1 MTKNTERK
9 TWASRLLRDRGGNF
23 GMMTALVF
31 PVMLAAGGV
40 AIDLTTMVMKKAELQ
55 DAADAAALAAA
66 SALANDGKSIS
77 DAKVIALSF
86 LKMQMSGATEVEDTK
101 PGTEGTNG
109 ENGEGEGV
117 KEYDFDA
124 STVVDITETALLG
137 NGKSFKVNVS
147 TSYEMKFNPFTRL
160 LGQTKTTMNAASS
173 AESATESKNALS
185 MFLVLDKSGS
195 MAWIT
200 NEKDAAVK
208 SCINWTESNWG
219 NTKTKATSPCY
230 VSKMAALKLAV
241 ASLFTQFK
249 AADPTNTFV
258 RTGSIAYDSYSY
270 TPSALTWG
278 FTSSL
283 DYVNKLKAE
292 GGTASGTA
300 MDTAYKA
307 LKESSEDKAHR
318 DKNGQVPTKYIV
330 FMTDGDNNSTWDD
343 TSTKTTCTAAK
354 KDGMEVYT
362 VAFMAPTRGQN
373 LLKECASSTSHYFQA
388 ENMAALVAAFKVIG
402 ERTSAVV
409 SRLTK

>member
-9 TWASRLLRDRGGNF
+9 TWVSRLLRDRGGNF

-200 NEKDAAVK
+200 NEKDASVY
-208 SCINWTESNWG
+208 SCINWTEWNWG
-219 NTKTKATSPCY
+219 RNVNPTSPCY

-258 RTGSIAYDSYSY
+258 RTGAIAYDSVSY
-270 TPSALTWG
+270 TPSALAWG
-278 FTSSL
+278 STNAL
-283 DYVNKLKAE
+283 NYVNQLDAN
-292 GGTASGTA
+292 GGTASGAA
-300 MDTAYKA
+300 MKTAYNRLKA
-307 LKESSEDKAHR
+307 ASDNTAHK

-330 FMTDGDNNSTWDD
+330 LMTDGDNNNTADD
-343 TSTKTTCTAAK
+343 TSTKATCTAAK
-354 KDGMEVYT
+354 DDGMEVYT

>member
-9 TWASRLLRDRGGNF
+9 TWVSRLLRDRGGNF

-77 DAKVIALSF
+77 EAKVIAMSF
-86 LKMQMSGATEVEDTK
+86 LKTQMSGSTK
-101 PGTEGTNG
+101 EEEEKAKTEGTSGSDGN
-109 ENGEGEGV
+109 ENGVE
-117 KEYDFDA
+117 EYDFDA
-124 STVVDITETALLG
+124 STVVEIIETALVG

-249 AADPTNTFV
+249 AADPTDTFV
-258 RTGSIAYDSYSY
+258 RTGTIAYDSVSY
-270 TPSALTWG
+270 TPSALAWG

-283 DYVNKLKAE
+283 DYVNKLDAN
-292 GGTASGTA
+292 GGTASGAA
-300 MDTAYKA
+300 MKTAYNR
-307 LKESSEDKAHR
+307 LKEASENTAHR

-330 FMTDGDNNSTWDD
+330 LMTDGDNNNTADD
-343 TSTKTTCTAAK
+343 TSTKATCTSAK
-354 KDGMEVYT
+354 NDGMEVYT

-373 LLKECASSTSHYFQA
+373 LLKDCASSASHYFQA

>member
-9 TWASRLLRDRGGNF
+9 TWVSRLLRDRGGNF
-23 GMMTALVF
+23 GMMTALIF

-66 SALANDGKSIS
+66 SALANDGKNIS
-77 DAKVIALSF
+77 EAKVIAMRF
-86 LKMQMSGATEVEDTK
+86 LKTQMSGSTAVEDVEV
-101 PGTEGTNG
+101 GG
-109 ENGEGEGV
+109 ENDDP
-117 KEYDFDA
+117 KNEYDFDA

-200 NEKDAAVK
+200 NEKDTSVY

-258 RTGSIAYDSYSY
+258 RTGSIAYDSVSY
-270 TPSALTWG
+270 TPSALAWG
-278 FTSSL
+278 FTNSL
-283 DYVNKLKAE
+283 DYVNKLNAE
-292 GGTASGTA
+292 GGTASGKA
-300 MDTAYKA
+300 METAYNR
-307 LKESSEDKAHR
+307 LKESSENKAHK

-330 FMTDGDNNSTWDD
+330 FMTDGDNNNTSDD
-343 TSTKTTCTAAK
+343 TSTKATCAAAK
-354 KDGMEVYT
+354 KDGMEVYA

-388 ENMAALVAAFKVIG
+388 ENMAALVSAFKVIG

>member
-9 TWASRLLRDRGGNF
+9 TWAARLLRDRGGNF

-77 DAKVIALSF
+77 EAKVIAMRF
-86 LKMQMSGATEVEDTK
+86 LKVQMSGATDVEEAEDEASA
-101 PGTEGTNG
+101 EGKSAKSD
-109 ENGEGEGV
+109 GV

-124 STVVDITETALLG
+124 STVVDITETALVG
-137 NGKSFKVNVS
+137 NGKSFKVDVS
-147 TSYEMKFNPFTRL
+147 TSYEMNFNPFTRL
-160 LGQTKTTMNAASS
+160 LGQTKTTMNASSS

-200 NEKDAAVK
+200 NEKDTSVS
-208 SCINWTESNWG
+208 SCINWTEWNWG
-219 NTKTKATSPCY
+219 RNVSPTSPCY
-230 VSKMAALKLAV
+230 VSKMAALKLAA
-241 ASLFTQFK
+241 ASLFTQFQ
-249 AADPTNTFV
+249 AADPTGTYV
-258 RTGSIAYDSYSY
+258 RTGAIAYDSQSY
-270 TPSALTWG
+270 TPSALAWG
-278 FTSSL
+278 FTNSL
-283 DYVNKLKAE
+283 DYINKLNAE
-292 GGTASGTA
+292 GGTASGKA
-300 MDTAYKA
+300 METAYNRLGKA
-307 LKESSEDKAHR
+307 SEDKAHKN
-318 DKNGQVPTKYIV
+318 KNGQVPTKYLV
-330 FMTDGDNNSTWDD
+330 FMTDGDNNSTSDD
-343 TSTKTTCTAAK
+343 TSTKATCTAAK
-354 KDGMEVYT
+354 NDGMEVYT

-373 LLKECASSTSHYFQA
+373 LLKECASSASHYFQA